1 MAFDDMNGIVAAM
14 VGERYADVVPTYV
27 EMAQSKVV
35 SHLFPFDG
43 TKTWDDV
50 PERYWPQTCE
60 IAVYLIGKIG
70 AEGETSHR
78 ENGTSRGY
86 ESASIPPSMLRGIVP
101 FAGVPK

>member
-43 TKTWDDV
+43 SKTWDDV

-60 IAVYLIGKIG
+60 IAVYL
-70 AEGETSHR
+70 
-78 ENGTSRGY
+78 Y
-86 ESASIPPSMLRGIVP
+86 ESASVPPSMLRGIVP